1 MEEKLLDLLE
11 EICEDDIVREERD
24 MDLFAEG
31 YMDSFGYTELLVGI
45 EDRFGIVLAP
55 SEIAREDVATVN
67 KIIALVESRSA

>member
-45 EDRFGIVLAP
+45 EDRFGNVLAP

>member
-55 SEIAREDVATVN
+55 
-67 KIIALVESRSA
+67 L

>member
-11 EICEDDIVREERD
+11 EICEDDVVREERD

-45 EDRFGIVLAP
+45 EDQFGIVLAP